1 MLLLLLKQKDENKDE
16 IVAGK
21 IEYVIFKNILF
32 WCFEE
37 QGVYI
42 WEWFNFVREYFCL
55 FDLAVFY

>member
-1 MLLLLLKQKDENKDE
+1 MLLLLLRTKDE

-21 IEYVIFKNILF
+21 IEYVIFKTILF

-42 WEWFNFVREYFCL
+42 WEQFNFVTEYFCL
-55 FDLAVFY
+55 FDLAFFLLGY

>member
-1 MLLLLLKQKDENKDE
+1 MLLLLLRTKDE

-21 IEYVIFKNILF
+21 IEYDIFKTILF

-42 WEWFNFVREYFCL
+42 WEQFNFVTE
-55 FDLAVFY
+55 